1 MHTLGEFLLMTEVA
15 EKRFYVLRA
24 VSGKEAKVREQL
36 EAEMKNTNLGQ
47 YVSRVIIPT
56 EKVVTQRG
64 GKKVIK
70 ERPYLPGYVLV
81 EAILVGDVAHTLR
94 NIPNVIGFLGAKRG
108 GDPEPLK
115 RSEVERILGRVDQM
129 ADSEG
134 IYDLELFV
142 GDVVRII
149 DGAFANYEA
158 TVEEV
163 TPEKQKLRVMVKMFG
178 RKTPLELSYSQ
189 VVKE

>member
-1 MHTLGEFLLMTEVA
+1 MTEVA

-47 YVSRVIIPT
+47 YVSQVIIPT

-115 RSEVERILGRVDQM
+115 RSEGERILGRGDQM

>member
-1 MHTLGEFLLMTEVA
+1 MTEVA

-24 VSGKEAKVREQL
+24 VSGKEEKVREQL
-36 EAEMKNTNLGQ
+36 EAEMRNSNLGQ

-56 EKVVTQRG
+56 EKIVTQRA
-64 GKKVIK
+64 GKKIVK

-81 EAILVGDVAHTLR
+81 EAVLVGDVAHTLR
-94 NIPNVIGFLGAKRG
+94 NQPNVIGFLGGKRG
-108 GDPEPLK
+108 GEPEPLK
-115 RSEVERILGRVDQM
+115 HSEVERILGRADQM

-158 TVEEV
+158 SVEEV

>member
-1 MHTLGEFLLMTEVA
+1 MTEVA

-47 YVSRVIIPT
+47 YVSQVVIPT
-56 EKVVTQRG
+56 EKIVTQRA

-81 EAILVGDVAHTLR
+81 EAALLGDVAHTLR
-94 NIPNVIGFLGAKRG
+94 NMPNVIGFLGANKG
-108 GDPEPLK
+108 GEPEPLK
-115 RSEVERILGRVDQM
+115 RSEVERILGRADQM

-134 IYDLELFV
+134 VYDLELFV

-178 RKTPLELSYSQ
+178 RKTPLELNYSQ

>member
-1 MHTLGEFLLMTEVA
+1 MTEVA

-47 YVSRVIIPT
+47 YVSQVVIPT
-56 EKVVTQRG
+56 EKIVTQRA

-70 ERPYLPGYVLV
+70 ERPCLPGYVLV
-81 EAILVGDVAHTLR
+81 EAALLGDVAHTLR
-94 NIPNVIGFLGAKRG
+94 NMPNVIGFLGANKG
-108 GDPEPLK
+108 GEPEPLK
-115 RSEVERILGRVDQM
+115 SSEVERILGRADQM

-134 IYDLELFV
+134 VYDLELYV

-178 RKTPLELSYSQ
+178 RKTPLELNYSQ

>member
-1 MHTLGEFLLMTEVA
+1 MAEVA

-24 VSGKEAKVREQL
+24 VSGKETKVREQL
-36 EAEMKNTNLGQ
+36 EAEMKNTSLGQ
-47 YVSRVIIPT
+47 YVSQVIIPT
-56 EKVVTQRG
+56 EKIVTQRA
-64 GKKVIK
+64 GKKIIK

-81 EAILVGDVAHTLR
+81 EAVLVGDVAHTLR
-94 NIPNVIGFLGAKRG
+94 NMPNVIGFLGAKRG
-108 GDPEPLK
+108 GEPEPLK
-115 RSEVERILGRVDQM
+115 RSEVERILGRADQM

-134 IYDLELFV
+134 IFDMELFV
-142 GDVVRII
+142 GGVVKII

-163 TPEKQKLRVMVKMFG
+163 TPEKQKLRVRVTMFG
-178 RKTPLELSYSQ
+178 RKTPLELTYAQ

>member
-1 MHTLGEFLLMTEVA
+1 MSEVR

-24 VSGKEAKVREQL
+24 VSGTEQKVKEQI
-36 EAEMKNTNLGQ
+36 EAEMKLTSLGQ
-47 YVSRVIIPT
+47 YVSQVLIPT
-56 EKVVTQRG
+56 EKIVSQRN

-70 ERPYLPGYVLV
+70 ERPYLPGYVLI
-81 EAILVGDVAHTLR
+81 EAVLVGDVAHTLR
-94 NIPNVIGFLGAKRG
+94 NMTNVIGFLGAKRG
-108 GDPEPLK
+108 GEPEPLK
-115 RSEVERILGRVDQM
+115 RSEVEQILGRADQM

-134 IYDLELFV
+134 VYEIDLYV

>member
-1 MHTLGEFLLMTEVA
+1 MTEVA

-24 VSGKEAKVREQL
+24 VSGKEEKVREQL
-36 EAEMKNTNLGQ
+36 EAEMRNSNLGQ

-56 EKVVTQRG
+56 EKIVTQRA
-64 GKKVIK
+64 GKKIVK

-81 EAILVGDVAHTLR
+81 EAVLVGDVAHTLR
-94 NIPNVIGFLGAKRG
+94 NLPNVIGFLGGKRG
-108 GDPEPLK
+108 GEHEPLK
-115 RSEVERILGRVDQM
+115 HSEVERILGRADQM

-158 TVEEV
+158 SVEEV

>member
-1 MHTLGEFLLMTEVA
+1 MTEVA

-47 YVSRVIIPT
+47 YVSQVVIPT
-56 EKVVTQRG
+56 EKIVTQRA

-81 EAILVGDVAHTLR
+81 EAALLGDVATPCAICLTSSASSEQTR
-94 NIPNVIGFLGAKRG
+94 VENPS
-108 GDPEPLK
+108 
-115 RSEVERILGRVDQM
+115 RSREAEVERILGRADQM

-134 IYDLELFV
+134 VYDLELYV

-178 RKTPLELSYSQ
+178 RKTPLELNYSQ

>member
-1 MHTLGEFLLMTEVA
+1 MTEVA

-47 YVSRVIIPT
+47 YVSQVVIPT
-56 EKVVTQRG
+56 EKIVTQRG

-81 EAILVGDVAHTLR
+81 EAALLGDVAHTLR
-94 NIPNVIGFLGAKRG
+94 NMPNVIGFLGVNKG
-108 GDPEPLK
+108 GEPEPLK
-115 RSEVERILGRVDQM
+115 RSEVERILGRADQM
-129 ADSEG
+129 ADSDG
-134 IYDLELFV
+134 VYDMELFV

-158 TVEEV
+158 SVEEV

-178 RKTPLELSYSQ
+178 RKTPLELNYSQ

>member
-1 MHTLGEFLLMTEVA
+1 MTEVA

-24 VSGKEAKVREQL
+24 VSGKEEKVREQL
-36 EAEMKNTNLGQ
+36 EAEMRNSNLGQ

-56 EKVVTQRG
+56 EKIVTQRA
-64 GKKVIK
+64 GKKIIK

-81 EAILVGDVAHTLR
+81 EAVLVGDVAHTLR
-94 NIPNVIGFLGAKRG
+94 NMPNVIGFLGAKRG
-108 GDPEPLK
+108 GEPEPLK
-115 RSEVERILGRVDQM
+115 RSEVERILGRADQM

-134 IYDLELFV
+134 IFDMELFV
-142 GDVVRII
+142 GDVVKII

-178 RKTPLELSYSQ
+178 RKTPLELTYAQ

>member
-1 MHTLGEFLLMTEVA
+1 MTEVA

-24 VSGKEAKVREQL
+24 VSGKEAKVRELL

-47 YVSRVIIPT
+47 YVSQVVIPT
-56 EKVVTQRG
+56 EKIVTQRG

-81 EAILVGDVAHTLR
+81 EAALLGDVAHTLR
-94 NIPNVIGFLGAKRG
+94 NMPNVIGFLGANKG
-108 GDPEPLK
+108 GEPEPLE
-115 RSEVERILGRVDQM
+115 RSEVERILGRADQM
-129 ADSEG
+129 ADSDG
-134 IYDLELFV
+134 VYDMELFV

-158 TVEEV
+158 SVEEV

-178 RKTPLELSYSQ
+178 RKTPLELNYSQ